1 MWWSSRARHSSKRR
15 SRGYIDAWAA
25 LPASVKHVVVIR
37 DEPYVTTRT
46 PGCVVRAQARRRRPP
61 GVACALARSVALG
74 PDPAV
79 LAARRLASPR
89 VQVIDMA
96 RFMCDGR
103 RCYPV
108 VGGVLVHKD
117 IGHLTRLFFTTLGPF
132 VLRKLNRLMA
142 SWR

>member
-1 MWWSSRARHSSKRR
+1 
-15 SRGYIDAWAA
+15 
-25 LPASVKHVVVIR
+25 
-37 DEPYVTTRT
+37 
-46 PGCVVRAQARRRRPP
+46 
-61 GVACALARSVALG
+61 VALG

-96 RFMCDGR
+96 GFMCDGW

-117 IGHLTRLFFTTLGPF
+117 IGHLTRLFSTTLGPF